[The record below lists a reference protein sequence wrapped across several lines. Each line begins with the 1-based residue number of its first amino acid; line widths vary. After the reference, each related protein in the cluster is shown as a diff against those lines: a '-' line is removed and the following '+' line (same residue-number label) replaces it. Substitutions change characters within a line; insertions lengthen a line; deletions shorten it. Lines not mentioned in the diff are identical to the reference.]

1 MNNAQKQIINSVT
14 FFGCSCG
21 EPGDPNF
28 ESAQAVA
35 KEVALSGRR
44 VVNGGGPGVM
54 LAATLGAKA
63 GKGKTT
69 VVYYRPELATQ
80 FKGEIAANFA
90 DEHYE
95 ESNYIL
101 RTKKLLE
108 LGNAYIIFNGGTGTI
123 SEFAMAWGVARL
135 YFGHHKPLILYG
147 EFWHSIMENFK
158 KHMFVR
164 KEEYE
169 VFTIATTPAEA
180 IAALEKYEKIIDKN
194 RQEHQQCTTP
204 GAECNLLL

>member
-69 VVYYRPELATQ
+69 VYYSKRDRKSTLNSSHQIISYAVFCLKKKKRTPEYT
-80 FKGEIAANFA
+80 
-90 DEHYE
+90 
-95 ESNYIL
+95 
-101 RTKKLLE
+101 RC
-108 LGNAYIIFNGGTGTI
+108 
-123 SEFAMAWGVARL
+123 V
-135 YFGHHKPLILYG
+135 
-147 EFWHSIMENFK
+147 
-158 KHMFVR
+158 
-164 KEEYE
+164 
-169 VFTIATTPAEA
+169 
-180 IAALEKYEKIIDKN
+180 
-194 RQEHQQCTTP
+194 
-204 GAECNLLL
+204 